1 MHEPT
6 PTRTTSDPAEA
17 LPPGIVQVYEGSS
30 VTLNW
35 SYSLTPGLGFGA
47 IRFNSDS
54 VVIIQGD
61 GSAGPLKAQF
71 QKRFNVS
78 STSGRA
84 SLYISPVTVADNM
97 SLWENLGVS

>member
-6 PTRTTSDPAEA
+6 RARTTSDPAEA
-17 LPPGIVQVYEGSS
+17 LPPGILQVYKGSS

-54 VVIIQGD
+54 VVIIQGN
-61 GSAGPLKAQF
+61 GSAGPLTAQF
-71 QKRFNVS
+71 QKRFNVN

-84 SLYISPVTVADNM
+84 SLYISPVTVADNI